1 MTLYTKNQE
10 TNMAK
15 TLAEA
20 VEATR
25 PPLVPPSSTPSLDTK
40 RIQEIL
46 KAKGVEF
53 NAPAG
58 TTIGAGDSLF
68 DSFNKAQKTQI
79 QKIMGKLGYKSQ
91 GINELKT
98 LLAVNYPTIYDSA
111 TNFSQLYTSLASDLL
126 PSDGD
131 GGTGIKSSGVT
142 QYIAEQSPAL
152 VKKNVDEFLL
162 KTIGSTNIKEESRTK
177 IMDEINRLI
186 KEGTT
191 TTTKRDKS
199 GKDIV
204 VQTAGYSEERAGEV
218 VKRVAKELEPG
229 KYEQQRQ
236 LNFFDFM
243 QQAEQMRGGR

>member
-1 MTLYTKNQE
+1 
-10 TNMAK
+10 MAK
-15 TLAEA
+15 TFEEA
-20 VEATR
+20 VAATR
-25 PPLVPPSSTPSLDTK
+25 PPLISPSSTPSLDTK

-46 KAKGVEF
+46 KAKGVEY

-58 TTIGAGDSLF
+58 TTIGAGDALF
-68 DSFNKAQKTQI
+68 DSFNRAQKVEI

-98 LLAVNYPTIYDSA
+98 LLAAWYPTIYDAA
-111 TNFSQLYTSLASDLL
+111 TNFSQLYTGLASDLL
-126 PSDGD
+126 PSNVAASGD
-131 GGTGIKSSGVT
+131 GSNGVT
-142 QYIAEQSPAL
+142 QYITEQSPAL

-177 IMDEINRLI
+177 IMDEINKLI

-191 TTTKRDKS
+191 STTKIDKS
-199 GKDIV
+199 GKTTV
-204 VQTAGYSEERAGEV
+204 VQTPGYSEERAGEV
-218 VKRVAKELEPG
+218 VKRFAKELEPE
-229 KYEQQRQ
+229 KYEQQKQ

>member
-1 MTLYTKNQE
+1 MRSQE
-10 TNMAK
+10 TNMGK
-15 TLAEA
+15 TIAEA
-20 VEATR
+20 VQATR
-25 PPLVPPSSTPSLDTK
+25 PPLTVPASTPSLDAN
-40 RIQEIL
+40 RIKEIL
-46 KAKGVEF
+46 KSKGVET
-53 NAPAG
+53 NAPDG

-68 DSFNKAQKTQI
+68 DSFNKAQKIQI

-98 LLAVNYPTIYDSA
+98 LLAAWYPTIYDSA

-126 PSDGD
+126 PSDIEKD
-131 GGTGIKSSGVT
+131 KSNGVT
-142 QYIAEQSPAL
+142 QYITEQSPAL

-177 IMDEINRLI
+177 IMNEIDKLI

-199 GKDIV
+199 GKTTV

-218 VKRVAKELEPG
+218 VKRVAEQLEPEKFGQQKEL
-229 KYEQQRQ
+229 
-236 LNFFDFM
+236 NFYDFI
-243 QQAEQMRGGR
+243 QQADQMRGGR

>member
-1 MTLYTKNQE
+1 
-10 TNMAK
+10 MAK
-15 TLAEA
+15 TFAEA
-20 VEATR
+20 VAATR
-25 PPLVPPSSTPSLDTK
+25 PPLIPTSPTPSLDTQ
-40 RIQEIL
+40 RIQQIL
-46 KAKGVEF
+46 SAKGVQY
-53 NAPAG
+53 NAPTG

-68 DSFNKAQKTQI
+68 DSFNKPQKIQI

-126 PSDGD
+126 PSDIGAGAGD
-131 GGTGIKSSGVT
+131 GGNGVT
-142 QYIAEQSPAL
+142 QYITEQSPAL

-191 TTTKRDKS
+191 TTTKRDKA
-199 GKDIV
+199 GKTTV
-204 VQTAGYSEERAGEV
+204 VQTPGYSEERAGEV
-218 VKRVAKELEPG
+218 VKRVAKELEPE
-229 KYEQQRQ
+229 KYQQQRE
-236 LNFFDFM
+236 LTFFDFV
-243 QQAEQMRGGR
+243 QQADQMRGGR

>member
-1 MTLYTKNQE
+1 
-10 TNMAK
+10 MAK

-25 PPLVPPSSTPSLDTK
+25 PPLIPPSPTPSLDTK

-46 KAKGVEF
+46 KAKGVQI
-53 NAPAG
+53 NAPDG
-58 TTIGAGDSLF
+58 TTIGAGDALF
-68 DSFNKAQKTQI
+68 DSFNKAQKVQI
-79 QKIMGKLGYKSQ
+79 QRIMGKLGYKSQ

-98 LLAVNYPTIYDSA
+98 LLAAWYPTIYDSA

-126 PSDGD
+126 PSDSEKD
-131 GGTGIKSSGVT
+131 KSNGIT
-142 QYIAEQSPAL
+142 QYITEQSPAL

-177 IMDEINRLI
+177 IMDEINKLI

-199 GKDIV
+199 GKTTV
-204 VQTAGYSEERAGEV
+204 VQTPGYSEERAGEV
-218 VKRVAKELEPG
+218 VKRVAKELEPE
-229 KYEQQRQ
+229 KYQQQRE
-236 LNFFDFM
+236 LTFFDFM
-243 QQAEQMRGGR
+243 QQADQMRGGR

>member
-1 MTLYTKNQE
+1 MG
-10 TNMAK
+10 K
-15 TLAEA
+15 TFAEA
-20 VEATR
+20 VAATK
-25 PPLVPPSSTPSLDTK
+25 PPLVPPSSTPSLDADRVK
-40 RIQEIL
+40 KIL
-46 KAKGVEF
+46 EGKGVQF
-53 NAPAG
+53 NAPDG

-68 DSFNKAQKTQI
+68 DSFNRAQKLQI
-79 QKIMGKLGYKSQ
+79 QKIMGKLGYKAQ

-98 LLAVNYPTIYDSA
+98 LLAAWYPTIYDSA

-126 PSDGD
+126 PSDID
-131 GGTGIKSSGVT
+131 GSSGPKSNGVT
-142 QYIAEQSPAL
+142 QYITEQSPAL

-177 IMDEINRLI
+177 IMDEINKLI

-191 TTTKRDKS
+191 TTTKRDKA
-199 GKDIV
+199 GKTTV

-218 VKRVAKELEPG
+218 VKRVAKELEPE
-229 KYEQQRQ
+229 KYEQQKQ

>member
-1 MTLYTKNQE
+1 MG
-10 TNMAK
+10 K
-15 TLAEA
+15 TFAEA
-20 VEATR
+20 VAATR
-25 PPLVPPSSTPSLDTK
+25 PPVLAPASTPSLDAA
-40 RIQEIL
+40 RIKDIL
-46 KAKGVEF
+46 KSKGIET
-53 NAPAG
+53 NAPDG

-98 LLAVNYPTIYDSA
+98 LLAAWYPTVYDSA

-131 GGTGIKSSGVT
+131 TGIKFSGVT
-142 QYIAEQSPAL
+142 QYITEQSPAL

-199 GKDIV
+199 GKDTT

-229 KYEQQRQ
+229 KYEQQKQ